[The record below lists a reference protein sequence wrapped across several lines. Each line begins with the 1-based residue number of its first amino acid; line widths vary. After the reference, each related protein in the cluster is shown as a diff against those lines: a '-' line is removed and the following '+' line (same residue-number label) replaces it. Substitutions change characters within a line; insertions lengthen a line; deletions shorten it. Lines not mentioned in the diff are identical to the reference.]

1 MEKVLQGLPKVIL
14 TIFSLLEAQMMNTWK
29 YWNKFSHSCKSTV
42 YDSSERMLFSATI
55 CRIPWSYCGQEWHP
69 CHPSQSGAII
79 RARSVQNLGPF
90 WVSEIIAADSLST
103 YPPSFT
109 QPLHHL
115 LQGCSL
121 EVDKAVQE

>member
-79 RARSVQNLGPF
+79 RAQECTELGSF
-90 WVSEIIAADSLST
+90 LGLRNDCSRFIEHLST
-103 YPPSFT
+103 FIHTAPASPTARVF
-109 QPLHHL
+109 
-115 LQGCSL
+115 L